1 MNLTALLKFVVEK
14 KGTDLFINVG
24 APPMVKIVGVMRPVG
39 QTPLTTA
46 HVIDIIKAMLT
57 EEQYSD
63 FEEARE
69 LDIGYALEG
78 MGRFR
83 LNVYFQK
90 GDPALVARFI
100 VSQIPTIEE
109 LNLPQSLEDMALY
122 KRGLVLV
129 VGATGTGKSTTLASM
144 INYRNENTQGHI
156 LTIEDPIEFMHSHK
170 KSLISQREIGIDTHS
185 YKSALSSAMRE
196 SPDVILIGE
205 SRDSE
210 TMRSAITFAETG
222 HLCYTTLH
230 ANNARQALDRVVNL
244 FPQNLHKQIRSD
256 LAEHLKAIVCQRL
269 PIGTDGQ
276 RIPAVEIMMCTPY
289 VQELIREGNIDA
301 IQDAMI
307 KDNDDGSQT
316 FDQALYG
323 LFIEK
328 KISQEEAL
336 KHADSKDN
344 LKLMI
349 RFGD

>member
-24 APPMVKIVGVMRPVG
+24 APPMVKILGIMKPIG
-39 QTPLTTA
+39 QTALSEA
-46 HVIDIIKAMLT
+46 HVNEIIKTMLT
-57 EEQYSD
+57 EEQMLE
-63 FEEARE
+63 FEDKLE
-69 LDIGYALEG
+69 LDLGYTLEG

-83 LNVYFQK
+83 LNVYYQK
-90 GDPALVARFI
+90 GHPALVARFI
-100 VSQIPTIEE
+100 VSEIPSLEQ
-109 LNLPQSLEDMALY
+109 LNLPANLEDLALL

-144 INYRNENTQGHI
+144 INFRNENSSGHI
-156 LTIEDPIEFMHSHK
+156 LTIEDPVEFVHSHK
-170 KSLISQREIGIDTHS
+170 KSLISQREIGLDTHS

-196 SPDVILIGE
+196 APDVILIGE
-205 SRDSE
+205 SRTAE

-222 HLCYTTLH
+222 HLCYTTVH
-230 ANNARQALDRVVNL
+230 ANNARQAIDRVVNL
-244 FPQNLHKQIRSD
+244 YPQNLHKQVRSD
-256 LAEHLKAIVCQRL
+256 LAEHLKAIICQRL
-269 PIGTDGQ
+269 PISTDGD
-276 RIPAVEIMMCTPY
+276 RVPAVEIMMCTPY
-289 VQELIREGNIDA
+289 VQELIREGNIDS
-301 IQDAMI
+301 IQDAMV

-328 KISQEEAL
+328 RITQEEVL
-336 KHADSKDN
+336 KCADSKEN

>member
-1 MNLTALLKFVVEK
+1 MNLTALLKFVVDK
-14 KGTDLFINVG
+14 NGTDLFINVG
-24 APPMVKIVGVMRPVG
+24 APPMIKITGEMKPVG
-39 QTPLTTA
+39 QTPLQA
-46 HVIDIIKAMLT
+46 NHVNDIIKTMLT
-57 EEQYSD
+57 DDQYEE
-63 FEEARE
+63 FTEKRE
-69 LDIGYALEG
+69 LDIGYALENL
-78 MGRFR
+78 GRFR

-90 GDPALVARFI
+90 GEPALVARFI

-109 LNLPQSLEDMALY
+109 LNLPQSLERLAMI

-144 INYRNENTQGHI
+144 INYRNENSSGHI
-156 LTIEDPIEFMHSHK
+156 LTIEDPVEFMHTHK

-196 SPDVILIGE
+196 APDVILIGE
-205 SRDSE
+205 SRDAE
-210 TMRSAITFAETG
+210 TMKSAITFAETG

-230 ANNARQALDRVVNL
+230 ANNARQAIDRVVNL
-244 FPQNLHKQIRSD
+244 FPQNLHKQVRSD

-269 PIGTDGQ
+269 PIGQNGQ
-276 RIPAVEIMMCTPY
+276 RLPAVEIMMCTPY

-301 IQDAMI
+301 ISEAMV

-328 KISQEEAL
+328 KISEEEAL

>member
-1 MNLTALLKFVVEK
+1 MNLTALLKLVVEK
-14 KGTDLFINVG
+14 QVTDLFINVG
-24 APPMVKIVGVMRPVG
+24 APPMVKILGTMKPVG
-39 QTPLTTA
+39 QTPLTQA
-46 HVIDIIKAMLT
+46 HVNDIIKTMLT
-57 EEQYSD
+57 EEQFLE
-63 FEEARE
+63 FEEKRE

-83 LNVYFQK
+83 LNTYYQK
-90 GDPALVARFI
+90 GAPALVARFI
-100 VSQIPTIEE
+100 VSEIPTIEQ
-109 LNLPQSLEDMALY
+109 LNLPSLLEELGLL

-144 INYRNENTQGHI
+144 INYRNENTSGHI
-156 LTIEDPIEFMHSHK
+156 LTIEDPIEFMHTHK

-185 YKSALSSAMRE
+185 YKTALSSAMRE

-205 SRDSE
+205 SRDAE

-230 ANNARQALDRVVNL
+230 ANTARQALDRVVNL
-244 FPQNLHKQIRSD
+244 FPQNLHKQVRSD
-256 LAEHLKAIVCQRL
+256 LAEHLKAVICQRL
-269 PIGTDGQ
+269 PIGENGQ

-328 KISQEEAL
+328 KISQDEAL